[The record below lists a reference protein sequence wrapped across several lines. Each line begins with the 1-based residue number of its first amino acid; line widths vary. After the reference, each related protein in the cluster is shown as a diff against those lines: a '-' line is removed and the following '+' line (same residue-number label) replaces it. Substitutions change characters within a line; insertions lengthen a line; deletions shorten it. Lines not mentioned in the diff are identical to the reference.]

1 MSLVEANLTKNI
13 AAAMTALTIK
23 INGDVNRYIHIKT
36 TFTTGP
42 DDHHRGLELAR
53 ILEDQHP
60 SSKSLPADMFAEN
73 GRHVL
78 VYERNAKKI
87 CARPNCISGF
97 IVFGIEMKY
106 NSTVVSNVLHIES
119 FDSRANLL
127 KDLPES
133 RIAEGVH
140 IEGIEN
146 QALMDL
152 DEFMLEVV
160 KRQKRKICEI
170 R

>member
-1 MSLVEANLTKNI
+1 
-13 AAAMTALTIK
+13 
-23 INGDVNRYIHIKT
+23 
-36 TFTTGP
+36 
-42 DDHHRGLELAR
+42 
-53 ILEDQHP
+53 
-60 SSKSLPADMFAEN
+60 
-73 GRHVL
+73 
-78 VYERNAKKI
+78 
-87 CARPNCISGF
+87 
-97 IVFGIEMKY
+97 MKY

-140 IEGIEN
+140 IEGIGN